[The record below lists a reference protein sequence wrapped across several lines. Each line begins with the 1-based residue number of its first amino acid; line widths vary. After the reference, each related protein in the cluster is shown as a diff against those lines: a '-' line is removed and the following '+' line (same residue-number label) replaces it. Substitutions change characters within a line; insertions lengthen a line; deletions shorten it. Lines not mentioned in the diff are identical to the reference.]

1 MSSLHTLFWPAEESI
16 SHVRDFARATRNL
29 GGWKFLTL
37 RRRDCNE
44 QRQGDADMS
53 LDFWWGV
60 AAATGAWMALGGATV
75 ITFAWIVSRD
85 NRADRA
91 S

>member
-1 MSSLHTLFWPAEESI
+1 
-16 SHVRDFARATRNL
+16 
-29 GGWKFLTL
+29 
-37 RRRDCNE
+37 
-44 QRQGDADMS
+44 MS

-75 ITFAWIVSRD
+75 VTFAWIVGRD
-85 NRADRA
+85 DRRERA